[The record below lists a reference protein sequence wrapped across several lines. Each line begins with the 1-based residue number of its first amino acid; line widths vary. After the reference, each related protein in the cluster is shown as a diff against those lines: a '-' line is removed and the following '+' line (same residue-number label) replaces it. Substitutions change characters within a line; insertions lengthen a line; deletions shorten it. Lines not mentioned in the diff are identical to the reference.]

1 MLAKV
6 LTMNTDEPTGKSA
19 GGTARTNAMTP
30 VERTEMAKKGALTRW
45 SKAKKMESLPAVI
58 LKGEDLNLAGIKIP
72 CAIVSSEGYPEP
84 LRVITEH
91 GITNALLGSRSGAS
105 KRLKKR
111 SEDEGAPL
119 PLFLAPSQLNSF
131 IDNEL
136 REGPLKVIEYV
147 DGDRIMR
154 GFSAEILPAVCEI
167 WLRAREAGALQKQQ
181 LDKAQQA
188 EVLTRAL
195 ARVGIIALID
205 EATGYQRFRAKD
217 SLAKILEAYVA
228 KELQPY
234 VSRFP
239 PEFYQEIFRLR
250 GLSFPEGTVRRPQY
264 FGHITN
270 DIIYRRLAP
279 GVWKELKAKVAK
291 DEKGRA
297 RHKLFQHLTPT
308 FGDPR
313 LEKLITRVTTIME
326 FSDDWSDFKAKL
338 DSKVPAFNETMQ
350 LPFDIRNDDG
360 KGL

>member
-1 MLAKV
+1 MLD
-6 LTMNTDEPTGKSA
+6 DEMTSGKAA
-19 GGTARTNAMTP
+19 GGKARTDSMSAT
-30 VERTEMAKKGALTRW
+30 ERSEMAKKGAATRW
-45 SKAKKMESLPAVI
+45 EKSRKMESLPAVI

-72 CAIVSSEGYPEP
+72 CAIIAIEGRAEP
-84 LRVITEH
+84 VRVLTEN

-111 SEDEGAPL
+111 SEADGAPL
-119 PLFLAPSQLNSF
+119 PLFLAPSQLNAF
-131 IDNEL
+131 VDNDL
-136 REGPLKVIEYV
+136 RDGPLRVIEYV

-154 GFSAEILPAVCEI
+154 GFDAEVLPAVCEI
-167 WLRAREAGALQKQQ
+167 WLKARQAGALQKQQ
-181 LDKAQQA
+181 LEKAQQA
-188 EVLTRAL
+188 ELLTRAL
-195 ARVGIIALID
+195 ARVGIIAMVD

-234 VSRFP
+234 VRRFP
-239 PEFYQEIFRLR
+239 PEFYAEIFRLR
-250 GLSFPEGTVRRPQY
+250 GLSFPTGSVRRPQY

-279 GVWKELKAKVAK
+279 GVWKELKAKMQK

-297 RHKLFQHLTPT
+297 KHKLFQHLTPS

-326 FSDDWSDFKAKL
+326 FSNDWGDFKMKL
-338 DSKVPAFNETMQ
+338 DAKVPAFNETMQ

>member
-1 MLAKV
+1 
-6 LTMNTDEPTGKSA
+6 MNDSEPTGKAA
-19 GGTARTNAMTP
+19 GGTARTQSMTAD
-30 VERTEMAKKGALTRW
+30 ERSDMGKKGAATRW
-45 SKAKKMESLPAVI
+45 EKARKMSSLPAVI
-58 LKGEDLNLAGIKIP
+58 LKGEDLNLAGIIIP
-72 CAIVSSEGYPEP
+72 CAIVAIDGQAEP
-84 LRVITEH
+84 VRVLTEN

-105 KRLKKR
+105 KRIKKK
-111 SEDEGAPL
+111 SEEEGAPL
-119 PLFLAPSQLNSF
+119 PLFLAPSQLNAF
-131 IDNEL
+131 VDKEL
-136 REGPLKVIEYV
+136 REGPLRVIEYV

-154 GFSAEILPAVCEI
+154 GFNAEVLPAVCEI
-167 WLRAREAGALQKQQ
+167 WLRAREAGALQSQQ
-181 LDKAQQA
+181 LDKAQKA
-188 EVLTRAL
+188 EILTRAL
-195 ARVGIIALID
+195 ARVGIIAMID
-205 EATGYQRFRAKD
+205 EATGYQRYRAKD

-250 GLSFPEGTVRRPQY
+250 GLSFPTGTVKRPQY

-279 GVWKELKAKVAK
+279 GVWKELKAKVQK
-291 DEKGRA
+291 DERGRA
-297 RHKLFQHLTPT
+297 KHKLFQHLTPT

-326 FSDDWSDFKAKL
+326 FSTSWEDFKLKL
-338 DSKVPAFNETMQ
+338 DAKVPAFNETMQ

>member
-1 MLAKV
+1 MK
-6 LTMNTDEPTGKSA
+6 DIEPTGKAA
-19 GGTARTNAMTP
+19 GGTARTQSMSSE
-30 VERTEMAKKGALTRW
+30 ERSTMAQKGGTTRW
-45 SKAKKMESLPAVI
+45 EKVRKMKTLPAVI
-58 LKGEDLNLAGIKIP
+58 LKGDDLNLAGIKIP
-72 CAIVSSEGYPEP
+72 CAIIAMDGASEPM
-84 LRVITEH
+84 RVLTEN

-105 KRLKKR
+105 KRIKKR
-111 SEDEGAPL
+111 SEEVGAPL
-119 PLFLAPSQLNSF
+119 PLFLAPGQLNSF
-131 IDNEL
+131 IDKEL
-136 REGPLKVIEYV
+136 REGPLQVIEYV

-154 GFSAEILPAVCEI
+154 GFNAEVLPVVCEI

-181 LDKAQQA
+181 LEKAQQA
-188 EVLTRAL
+188 ELLTRAL
-195 ARVGIIALID
+195 ARVGIIALVD

-217 SLAKILEAYVA
+217 ALAKILEAYVA

-239 PEFYQEIFRLR
+239 PEFYHEIFRLR
-250 GLSFPEGTVRRPQY
+250 GLSFPNGTVKRPQY

-279 GVWKELKAKVAK
+279 GVWKELKAKVQK

-297 RHKLFQHLTPT
+297 KHKLFQHLTPT

-326 FSDDWSDFKAKL
+326 FSSNWDDFKVKL

-350 LPFDIRNDDG
+350 LPFEIRDDDG

>member
-1 MLAKV
+1 MLAGNQ
-6 LTMNTDEPTGKSA
+6 MIEQEPTGKAA
-19 GGTARTNAMTP
+19 GGVARVQSMTP
-30 VERTEMAKKGALTRW
+30 DERSDMGKKGAATRW
-45 SKAKKMESLPAVI
+45 EKARKMSSLPAVI
-58 LKGEDLNLAGIKIP
+58 LKGDDLNLAGIKIP
-72 CAIVSSEGYPEP
+72 CAIVAVEGQSEPV
-84 LRVITEH
+84 RVLTET

-111 SEDEGAPL
+111 SEEEGAPL
-119 PLFLAPSQLNSF
+119 PLFLAPSQLNAF
-131 IDNEL
+131 VDEDLGN
-136 REGPLKVIEYV
+136 GPLRVIEYV
-147 DGDRIMR
+147 DGDRVMR
-154 GFSAEILPAVCEI
+154 GFNAEVLPAVCEI

-181 LDKAQQA
+181 LEKAQQA
-188 EVLTRAL
+188 EILTRAL
-195 ARVGIIALID
+195 ARVGIIAMVD
-205 EATGYQRFRAKD
+205 EATGYEKFRAKD

-250 GLSFPEGTVRRPQY
+250 GLSFPTGTVRRPQY

-279 GVWKELKAKVAK
+279 GVWKELKAKVLK

-297 RHKLFQHLTPT
+297 KHKLFQHLTPT

-326 FSDDWSDFKAKL
+326 FSLNWQDFKMKL
-338 DSKVPAFNETMQ
+338 DAKVPAFDETMQ
-350 LPFDIRNDDG
+350 LPFDIQNDDG
-360 KGL
+360 RGL

>member
-1 MLAKV
+1 
-6 LTMNTDEPTGKSA
+6 MNDDQEPSGKAA
-19 GGTARTNAMTP
+19 GGRARAESMTAI
-30 VERTEMAKKGALTRW
+30 ERSDMAKKGAASRW
-45 SKAKKMESLPAVI
+45 EKARKMDSLPAVI

-72 CAIVSSEGYPEP
+72 CAIVAIEGRSEPV
-84 LRVITEH
+84 RVLTEN

-105 KRLKKR
+105 KRLKKK
-111 SEDEGAPL
+111 SEADGAPL
-119 PLFLAPSQLNSF
+119 PLFLAPSQLNAF
-131 IDNEL
+131 VDAEL
-136 REGPLKVIEYV
+136 RDGPLRVIEYV
-147 DGDRIMR
+147 DGDRVMR
-154 GFSAEILPAVCEI
+154 GFDAEVLPAVCEI
-167 WLRAREAGALQKQQ
+167 WLRAREAGALQTQQ
-181 LDKAQQA
+181 LEKAQQA
-188 EVLTRAL
+188 ELLTRAL
-195 ARVGIIALID
+195 ARVGIIAMVD

-250 GLSFPEGTVRRPQY
+250 GLSFPTGSVKRPQY

-279 GVWKELKAKVAK
+279 GVWKELKAKMQK

-297 RHKLFQHLTPT
+297 KHKLFQHLTPS

-326 FSDDWSDFKAKL
+326 FSSDWNDFKAKL

>member
-1 MLAKV
+1 
-6 LTMNTDEPTGKSA
+6 MNDEDVTGKA
-19 GGTARTNAMTP
+19 VGGTARTDGMSP
-30 VERTEMAKKGALTRW
+30 EERKAMAKKGGTTRW
-45 SKAKKMESLPAVI
+45 EKSRKMSSLPAVI
-58 LKGEDLNLAGIKIP
+58 LKGEDLNLAGITIP
-72 CAIVSSEGYPEP
+72 CAIVAIDGQTEP
-84 LRVITEH
+84 LRVLTEN

-111 SEDEGAPL
+111 SEEDGAPL
-119 PLFLAPSQLNSF
+119 PLFLAPGQLNPF

-136 REGPLKVIEYV
+136 RDGPLRVIEYA

-154 GFSAEILPAVCEI
+154 GFSAEVLPAICEI

-181 LDKAQQA
+181 LEKAQKA
-188 EVLTRAL
+188 EILTRAL
-195 ARVGIIALID
+195 ARVGIIAMVD

-250 GLSFPEGTVRRPQY
+250 GLSFPTGTVKRPQY

-279 GVWKELKAKVAK
+279 GVWKELKAKVQK

-297 RHKLFQHLTPT
+297 KHKLFQHLTPT

-326 FSDDWSDFKAKL
+326 FSTSWHDFKLKL

>member
-1 MLAKV
+1 
-6 LTMNTDEPTGKSA
+6 MNDSEPTGKAA
-19 GGTARTNAMTP
+19 GGTARTQSMTAN
-30 VERTEMAKKGALTRW
+30 ERSDMAKKGAATRW
-45 SKAKKMESLPAVI
+45 EKARKMNSLPAVI
-58 LKGEDLNLAGIKIP
+58 LKGEDLNLAGIIIP
-72 CAIVSSEGYPEP
+72 CAIVAIDGQAEP
-84 LRVITEH
+84 VRVLTET

-105 KRLKKR
+105 KRLKKK
-111 SEDEGAPL
+111 SEEEGAPL
-119 PLFLAPSQLNSF
+119 PLFLAPSQLNAF
-131 IDNEL
+131 VDKGL
-136 REGPLKVIEYV
+136 REGPLRIIEYV

-154 GFSAEILPAVCEI
+154 GFNAEVLPAVCEI
-167 WLRAREAGALQKQQ
+167 WLRAREAGALQNQQ
-181 LDKAQQA
+181 LDKAQKA

-195 ARVGIIALID
+195 ARVGIIAMVD
-205 EATGYQRFRAKD
+205 EATGYQRYRAKD

-239 PEFYQEIFRLR
+239 PEFYQELFRLR
-250 GLSFPEGTVRRPQY
+250 GLSFPTGTVKRPQY

-279 GVWKELKAKVAK
+279 GVWKELKAKVQK

-297 RHKLFQHLTPT
+297 KHKLFQHLTPT

-326 FSDDWSDFKAKL
+326 FSTSWEDFKLKL
-338 DSKVPAFNETMQ
+338 DAKVPAFNETMH

>member
-1 MLAKV
+1 MEDFK
-6 LTMNTDEPTGKSA
+6 PTGKAA
-19 GGTARTNAMTP
+19 GGVARAQSMTAT
-30 VERTEMAKKGALTRW
+30 ERSEMAKKGSTARW
-45 SKAKKMESLPAVI
+45 EKSRKMSSLPAVI

-72 CAIVSSEGYPEP
+72 CAIVAVDGESDPV
-84 LRVITEH
+84 RVLTEN

-111 SEDEGAPL
+111 SEEDGTPL
-119 PLFLAPSQLNSF
+119 PLFLAPGQLNPF
-131 IDNEL
+131 IDKEL
-136 REGPLKVIEYV
+136 LDGPLRVIEYV

-154 GFSAEILPAVCEI
+154 GFNAEVLPVVCEI
-167 WLRAREAGALQKQQ
+167 WLRAREAGKLQKQQ
-181 LDKAQQA
+181 LEKAQQA
-188 EVLTRAL
+188 ELLTRAL
-195 ARVGIIALID
+195 ARVGIIALVD

-217 SLAKILEAYVA
+217 ALAKILEAYVA

-239 PEFYQEIFRLR
+239 PEFYHEIFRLR
-250 GLSFPEGTVRRPQY
+250 GLSFPSGTVKRPQY

-279 GVWKELKAKVAK
+279 GVWKELKAKVQK

-297 RHKLFQHLTPT
+297 KHKLFQHLTPT

-326 FSDDWSDFKAKL
+326 FSSSWSDFKVKL

>member
-1 MLAKV
+1 
-6 LTMNTDEPTGKSA
+6 MNDDDEATGGKAA
-19 GGTARTNAMTP
+19 GGKARTDSMTAD
-30 VERTEMAKKGALTRW
+30 ERSDMAKKGAATRW
-45 SKAKKMESLPAVI
+45 ERARKMASLPAVI

-72 CAIVSSEGYPEP
+72 CAIIAVDGRSEPV
-84 LRVITEH
+84 RVLTEN

-105 KRLKKR
+105 KRLKRK
-111 SEDEGAPL
+111 SEAGGAPL
-119 PLFLAPSQLNSF
+119 PLFLAPSQLNAF
-131 IDNEL
+131 VDNDL
-136 REGPLKVIEYV
+136 REGPLRVIEYV

-154 GFSAEILPAVCEI
+154 GFDAEVLPAVCEI
-167 WLRAREAGALQKQQ
+167 WLRARQAGALQTQQ
-181 LDKAQQA
+181 LEKAQQA
-188 EVLTRAL
+188 ELLTRAL
-195 ARVGIIALID
+195 ARVGIIAMVD

-234 VSRFP
+234 VRRFP
-239 PEFYQEIFRLR
+239 PEFYAEIFRLR
-250 GLSFPEGTVRRPQY
+250 GLSFPTGSVRRPQY

-279 GVWKELKAKVAK
+279 GVWRELKAKVQK

-297 RHKLFQHLTPT
+297 KHKLFQHLTPT
-308 FGDPR
+308 LGDPR

-326 FSDDWSDFKAKL
+326 FSNDWNDFKLKL
-338 DSKVPAFNETMQ
+338 NAKVPAFDETMQ